1 MSNLAEAEAQE
12 LHDQSIRDLEVV
24 SLRKQLEEARCV
36 ACRFE
41 EENKNLRQEMLDL
54 RDSYHIQV
62 SRIIR
67 GKPRPW
73 KALAIY
79 ALGCMAF
86 SLLIGI
92 CVQNELMVVQLGEPV
107 AMSAL
112 VACAVLG
119 GIAVERIYWNRRWI
133 VESKRGAWK

>member
-1 MSNLAEAEAQE
+1 MSNLTEAETQK
-12 LHDQSIRDLEVV
+12 LHDQSLRDLETA
-24 SLRKQLEEARCV
+24 SLRKQLEEAKCI
-36 ACRFE
+36 ACRYE

-62 SRIIR
+62 SRIIK

-73 KALAIY
+73 KAMATA
-79 ALGCMAF
+79 ALGCVAF
-86 SLLIGI
+86 ALLIGI
-92 CVQNELMVVQLGEPV
+92 CVQNELMAVQLGEPV

-119 GIAVERIYWNRRWI
+119 GIAVERIYWNRKWR
-133 VESKRGAWK
+133 VSSKNVPAM